1 MFLFL
6 FSFFLFG
13 SVLLFSL
20 PSLDGFLSWDSA
32 DAFGVDSKG
41 ARENHNANARPCS
54 SMSNGAY
61 SLLNCIEKWQ
71 TEEKRRE
78 KILDKTLNKMSFLET
93 AFVVVPWNYS
103 LCVSTRY
110 KMVENQSKLSEL
122 RTICC
127 DRSGFRSDVCIMKGD
142 VRTHSPSSS
151 VFLYHSKQQSKFIDF
166 ISIVHRAAKRHDDEE
181 LQHEKI
187 RPYTRKWENPIM
199 DKIDKLDLIVKKDTM
214 VTNHRC
220 DVRHDVPA
228 LFFSTGGYT
237 GNLYHE
243 FNDGILPLYITS
255 QHFKKEVVF
264 VILEYHNWW
273 IIKYENILSRLS
285 NYQPIDFAGDKR
297 THCFPEAVVGL
308 KIHDDLT
315 VDPSLMKGNKSI
327 LDFRHFLDR
336 AYQPRIKGSIPDK
349 EQGVQL
355 KLNQSAS
362 VPTLG
367 RSMKIN
373 KDDQKHRV
381 KKPKLVILS
390 RSGSRALVNEDC
402 LVKMAEEMGFRV
414 EVLRPKRTT
423 ELAKMYRLL
432 NKSEVMVGVHGAALT
447 HFLFLKPGSVLI
459 QVIPL
464 GTDSPAETCFGK
476 PARELGLKYI
486 GYKIS
491 PRESSLNN
499 EYHKDDPV
507 LTNPKSVTTK
517 GWQYTKEIYL
527 DRQNVSLDMRRFHK
541 RLLQAYDYSFKKIN
555 GQISYNQTT
564 DLFKLC

>member
-1 MFLFL
+1 
-6 FSFFLFG
+6 
-13 SVLLFSL
+13 SL
-20 PSLDGFLSWDSA
+20 
-32 DAFGVDSKG
+32 
-41 ARENHNANARPCS
+41 
-54 SMSNGAY
+54 Y
-61 SLLNCIEKWQ
+61 
-71 TEEKRRE
+71 
-78 KILDKTLNKMSFLET
+78 
-93 AFVVVPWNYS
+93 
-103 LCVSTRY
+103 
-110 KMVENQSKLSEL
+110 
-122 RTICC
+122 
-127 DRSGFRSDVCIMKGD
+127 
-142 VRTHSPSSS
+142 
-151 VFLYHSKQQSKFIDF
+151 
-166 ISIVHRAAKRHDDEE
+166 
-181 LQHEKI
+181 
-187 RPYTRKWENPIM
+187 
-199 DKIDKLDLIVKKDTM
+199 
-214 VTNHRC
+214 
-220 DVRHDVPA
+220 
-228 LFFSTGGYT
+228 
-237 GNLYHE
+237 
-243 FNDGILPLYITS
+243 
-255 QHFKKEVVF
+255 
-264 VILEYHNWW
+264 NWW
-273 IIKYENILSRLS
+273 IMKYENILSRLS
-285 NYQPIDFAGDKR
+285 NYPLIDFAGDKR
-297 THCFPEAVVGL
+297 THCLPEAIVGV

-336 AYQPRIKGSIPDK
+336 AYQPRIKGSIQDK

-367 RSMKIN
+367 QSMKIN
-373 KDDQKHRV
+373 KDDQKHQV

-402 LVKMAEEMGFRV
+402 LVKMAEDMGFRV
-414 EVLRPKRTT
+414 EVSRPKRTT

-491 PRESSLNN
+491 PRESSLYN
-499 EYHKDDPV
+499 EYDKDDPV
-507 LTNPKSVTTK
+507 LTNPKGVTRK

>member
-1 MFLFL
+1 MIKVEKDPKLL
-6 FSFFLFG
+6 DIRTVDALEIYCDHSVIFSVNHG
-13 SVLLFSL
+13 EK
-20 PSLDGFLSWDSA
+20 DGFTAARMILSGIPLDETYLQNRLSILMNDEKKSLKGGRIPIPDSYYLMGTA
-32 DAFGVDSKG
+32 D
-41 ARENHNANARPCS
+41 P
-54 SMSNGAY
+54 
-61 SLLNCIEKWQ
+61 
-71 TEEKRRE
+71 T
-78 KILDKTLNKMSFLET
+78 
-93 AFVVVPWNYS
+93 
-103 LCVSTRY
+103 
-110 KMVENQSKLSEL
+110 
-122 RTICC
+122 
-127 DRSGFRSDVCIMKGD
+127 
-142 VRTHSPSSS
+142 
-151 VFLYHSKQQSKFIDF
+151 
-166 ISIVHRAAKRHDDEE
+166 
-181 LQHEKI
+181 
-187 RPYTRKWENPIM
+187 
-199 DKIDKLDLIVKKDTM
+199 
-214 VTNHRC
+214 
-220 DVRHDVPA
+220 
-228 LFFSTGGYT
+228 
-237 GNLYHE
+237 
-243 FNDGILPLYITS
+243 GIL
-255 QHFKKEVVF
+255 K
-264 VILEYHNWW
+264 N
-273 IIKYENILSRLS
+273 
-285 NYQPIDFAGDKR
+285 KR
-297 THCFPEAVVGL
+297 THCLPEAIVGV

-336 AYQPRIKGSIPDK
+336 AYQPRIKGSIQDK

-367 RSMKIN
+367 QSMKIN
-373 KDDQKHRV
+373 KDDQKHQV

-402 LVKMAEEMGFRV
+402 LVKMAEDMGFRV
-414 EVLRPKRTT
+414 EVSRPKRTT

-491 PRESSLNN
+491 PRESSLYN
-499 EYHKDDPV
+499 EYDKDDPV
-507 LTNPKSVTTK
+507 LTNPKGVTRK